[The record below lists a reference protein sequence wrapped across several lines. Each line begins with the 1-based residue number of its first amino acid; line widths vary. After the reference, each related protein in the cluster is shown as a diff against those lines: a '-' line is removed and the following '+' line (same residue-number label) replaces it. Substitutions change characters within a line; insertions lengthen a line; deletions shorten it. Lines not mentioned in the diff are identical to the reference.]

1 MSKQEVESGLSDQLK
16 AGEISLIEI
25 TPEDAE
31 AAKARLDRNRERRRV
46 HRQNN
51 LEKMREYE
59 RNRKRKKTPPE

>member
-1 MSKQEVESGLSDQLK
+1 MSKQEVESGLSEQLK

-31 AAKARLDRNRERRRV
+31 AKQRLDRNRERRRV

-51 LEKMREYE
+51 LEQVRAYE
-59 RNRKRKKTPPE
+59 RNRSRNKTLSK